1 MEKTK
6 LAVIELPVEQLHPHP
21 QNPRKDLG
29 DLEELADSIKEIG
42 IQQNLTVIPYVD
54 EAGKEVDDQFTV
66 IMGHR
71 RLAAAKQAGLATIPC
86 CIRWEMAPAEQIAL
100 MLCEN
105 MQRNEL
111 TPQEEGL
118 AFQQLKL
125 DFGWTVDQISQ
136 RTGFSQTKVRSRLV
150 IASLDQKKVKAKM
163 SKQINLGDFV
173 ALGKIKDEKKRNE
186 LLELVGRSSFSAYY
200 QRALKEEQKQEF
212 TNKLLEVPF
221 LKNAKI
227 IELYQTQGYADE
239 YKLIAKID
247 IPPKR
252 EITPDFVDKMPAI
265 PEGQKK
271 HFIYIDLYSEVVG
284 FYQKVKKEPPRTEAK
299 KQKEETK
306 RRIAMAWTTLE
317 GAWRIAYEIRKNFV
331 KNIPYHTSEQ
341 KLLVLQGALFARLGV
356 STTPTGRV
364 YEAVKDILE
373 IRYAAGG
380 YIPNTE
386 RYQAII
392 NKLPNMDKKHMPEII
407 YSLFNDSDKYIQCG
421 WIPRDWP
428 KWRERSETRCL
439 YAWLEALGYEISP
452 EEQSLIDGTHEVFQ
466 REKNWNKHLQEL
478 SRRNQS

>member
-1 MEKTK
+1 MERTK

-21 QNPRKDLG
+21 QNPRKELG
-29 DLEELADSIKEIG
+29 DLSELADSIKEIG

-54 EAGKEVDDQFTV
+54 EAGKEVDDQYTV

-125 DFGWTVDQISQ
+125 DFGWSVDQISQ

-150 IASLDQKKVKAKM
+150 IASLDQKKVKEKL

-173 ALGKIKDEKKRNE
+173 ALGKIKNEKKRNE
-186 LLELVGRSSFSAYY
+186 LLELVGSSSFSVLC
-200 QRALKEEQKQEF
+200 QRALKEEQEQEF
-212 TNKLLEVPF
+212 TKKLLEVPF

-227 IELYQTQGYADE
+227 IEKYQAQGYTNE
-239 YKLIAKID
+239 YKLIANID

-252 EITPDFVDKMPAI
+252 EITPDFVDKMPAM

-271 HFIYIDLYSEVVG
+271 HFIYIDIYNEVVG
-284 FYQKVKKEPPRTEAK
+284 FYQKVKKDVPSTEAK
-299 KQKEETK
+299 KQAEETK

-317 GAWRIAYEIRKNFV
+317 DAWRTAYELRKNFV
-331 KNIPYHTSEQ
+331 KSIPYHTSEQ
-341 KLLVLQGALFARLGV
+341 KLLVLQGALFAGLGARN
-356 STTPTGRV
+356 THINEV
-364 YEAVKDILE
+364 YENVEDILE
-373 IRYAAGG
+373 IRYAKGL
-380 YIPNTE
+380 YIHFTK
-386 RYQAII
+386 RCQAII
-392 NKLPNMDKKHMPEII
+392 NKLPDMDKKCMPEII
-407 YSLFNDSDKYIQCG
+407 YSLFEDSDKCIQYG
-421 WIPRDWP
+421 WNTKKWP
-428 KWRERSETRCL
+428 QWMERSEIRCL

-452 EEQSLIDGTHEVFQ
+452 EEQSLIDGSHEVFQ
-466 REKNWNKHLQEL
+466 REKNWNKHLQKL
-478 SRRNQS
+478 NRRDQS